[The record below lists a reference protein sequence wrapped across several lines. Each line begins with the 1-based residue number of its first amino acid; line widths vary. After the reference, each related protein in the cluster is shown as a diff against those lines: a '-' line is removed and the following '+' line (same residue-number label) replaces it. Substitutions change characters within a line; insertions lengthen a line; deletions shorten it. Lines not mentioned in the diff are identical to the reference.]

1 MELFKSCCTYIEEF
15 FSNENQD
22 IKDNILKTDRFNKN
36 IYIINQIE
44 NDSNNIDDNEKNVRN
59 YPKIIV
65 IKKIRND
72 YNLFG
77 FPNIGHSCYMNSFL
91 QLLFHTPNFL
101 EKLKE
106 SYQGTTEHPLIDSLL
121 QLSSEDEIKNKVKL
135 LEIIKQSMAEVE
147 ESYGLKIQNDSQE
160 FGINLIGQIISI
172 IKGET
177 SFSDD
182 EVLEE
187 EENELEYNKEYKKK
201 SYKNYLNKYCE
212 KEIPLEKM
220 FQFHEI
226 KYKVDIQEKKKISI
240 KKIDFDSFLN
250 IELFFPKTKKKKT
263 SYKLAD
269 LLEQKYPKT
278 PEIEDSENESNI
290 IEKFINYLI
299 DIYKQYKNKFF
310 SHNPDNNNKNNQ
322 IINNNKLKYV
332 YFSNLF
338 SIPNFLIISINRA
351 ILGKPIYKD
360 ILKFEET
367 LDLKDYLDK
376 DILIDGDTSYTLYG
390 INYCYKQLFTNSG
403 HYYCSI
409 KINDEWY
416 TFDDNK
422 PVIKEEPDFNSK
434 YVVGLYYIKNNQN

>member
-1 MELFKSCCTYIEEF
+1 MELLKSCYSSVQEF
-15 FSNENQD
+15 LLNENQD
-22 IKDNILKTDRFNKN
+22 IKDNIPETNGFKINK
-36 IYIINQIE
+36 YKINQIE
-44 NDSNNIDDNEKNVRN
+44 NDLNDNDKNVRN

-65 IKKIRND
+65 RKKIRNEN
-72 YNLFG
+72 NLFG

-91 QLLFHTPNFL
+91 QLLLHTPNFL

-121 QLSSEDEIKNKVKL
+121 QLSSEYETKNKVKF

-147 ESYGLKIQNDSQE
+147 KSYGLKIQNDSQE
-160 FGINLIGQIISI
+160 FGINLINQMISI

-177 SFSDD
+177 SFSDE

-201 SYKNYLNKYCE
+201 SFKNYLDKYCE

-226 KYKVDIQEKKKISI
+226 KSKVDIQEKKTISI
-240 KKIDFDSFLN
+240 KRIDFDSFLN
-250 IELFFPKTKKKKT
+250 IELSFPKKKSKKS
-263 SYKLAD
+263 SYKLTD
-269 LLEQKYPKT
+269 LLKEKYPKT
-278 PEIEDSENESNI
+278 PEIENSENKSNI
-290 IEKFINYLI
+290 IEQFIDYLI
-299 DIYKQYKNKFF
+299 NLYMKYKNKYF
-310 SHNPDNNNKNNQ
+310 SHNPDNNNNNR
-322 IINNNKLKYV
+322 IINNNKLKYI

-360 ILKFEET
+360 IVKFEEI

-376 DILIDGDTSYTLYG
+376 DNLKDEDTSYTLYG
-390 INYCYKQLFTNSG
+390 INYCYKQLFANSG

-409 KINDEWY
+409 KINGEWY

>member
-1 MELFKSCCTYIEEF
+1 MELFNSCLSSVKEF
-15 FSNENQD
+15 VLNENQD
-22 IKDNILKTDRFNKN
+22 IKDNIPETNEFNK
-36 IYIINQIE
+36 YKYKINQIE
-44 NDSNNIDDNEKNVRN
+44 NDLNDNEKNIRN

-65 IKKIRND
+65 RKKIRNEN
-72 YNLFG
+72 NLFG

-91 QLLFHTPNFL
+91 QLLLHTPNFL

-121 QLSSEDEIKNKVKL
+121 QLSSEYETKNKVKL

-147 ESYGLKIQNDSQE
+147 KSYGLKIQNDSQE
-160 FGINLIGQIISI
+160 FGINLISQMISI

-177 SFSDD
+177 SFSDE

-201 SYKNYLNKYCE
+201 SFKNYLDKYCE

-226 KYKVDIQEKKKISI
+226 KYKVDIQEKKAISI
-240 KKIDFDSFLN
+240 KRIDFDSFLN
-250 IELFFPKTKKKKT
+250 IELSFPKKKNKKS
-263 SYKLAD
+263 SYKLTD
-269 LLEQKYPKT
+269 LLKQKYPKT
-278 PEIEDSENESNI
+278 PEIENSENKSNI
-290 IEKFINYLI
+290 IAQFIDYLI
-299 DIYKQYKNKFF
+299 NLYMQYKNKLF
-310 SHNPDNNNKNNQ
+310 SHNPDNNNNNNQ
-322 IINNNKLKYV
+322 IINNNKLKYI

-360 ILKFEET
+360 IVKFEET

-376 DILIDGDTSYTLYG
+376 DNLKDEDTSYTLYG
-390 INYCYKQLFTNSG
+390 INYCYKQLFANSG

-409 KINDEWY
+409 KINGEWY

>member
-91 QLLFHTPNFL
+91 QLLLHTPNFL

-106 SYQGTTEHPLIDSLL
+106 SYQGTTGHPLIDSLL

-172 IKGET
+172 IKGEA
-177 SFSDD
+177 SFSDE

-250 IELFFPKTKKKKT
+250 IELFFPKTKKKK
-263 SYKLAD
+263 LV
-269 LLEQKYPKT
+269 
-278 PEIEDSENESNI
+278 
-290 IEKFINYLI
+290 IN
-299 DIYKQYKNKFF
+299 
-310 SHNPDNNNKNNQ
+310 
-322 IINNNKLKYV
+322 
-332 YFSNLF
+332 
-338 SIPNFLIISINRA
+338 
-351 ILGKPIYKD
+351 
-360 ILKFEET
+360 
-367 LDLKDYLDK
+367 
-376 DILIDGDTSYTLYG
+376 
-390 INYCYKQLFTNSG
+390 
-403 HYYCSI
+403 
-409 KINDEWY
+409 
-416 TFDDNK
+416 
-422 PVIKEEPDFNSK
+422 
-434 YVVGLYYIKNNQN
+434 